1 MPVGRA
7 VVKVV
12 ATRYLVLVTTERLHE
27 LLERLGNLLRAEA
40 RGGIEPGLQPVQA
53 QALGYLLR
61 CNRYSDSPAAV
72 AEFLGLT
79 KGTVSQTLAV
89 LQLRGLVLTADDA
102 ADGRRVHLRLSA
114 KGRRVAE
121 RLTSP
126 LLAEALAAVPHA
138 GELADQLEQLLVAM
152 QRARGGRTFGVCRT
166 CRHFR
171 PAAAGGGVC
180 GLTGEPLPAEQT
192 TRICR
197 EHELPADRS
206 S

>member
-1 MPVGRA
+1 VSA
-7 VVKVV
+7 D
-12 ATRYLVLVTTERLHE
+12 RLHE

-40 RGGIEPGLQPVQA
+40 RGTGGDPGLQPVQA
-53 QALGYLLR
+53 QALAYLAR

-89 LQLRGLVLTADDA
+89 LQQRGLVTTTDDPD
-102 ADGRRVHLRLSA
+102 DGRRVHLRLTA
-114 KGRRVAE
+114 KGRRAVD
-121 RLTSP
+121 RLASP
-126 LLAEALAAVPHA
+126 PFAAAVAAVPRV
-138 GELADQLEQLLVAM
+138 ADLVEQLEHLLVAL

-171 PAAAGGGVC
+171 TTGEGAQC
-180 GLTGEPLPAEQT
+180 GLTGEALAAEQT

-197 EHELPADRS
+197 EHEVPSRATS
-206 S
+206 